1 MIVDSAWY
9 RDGVRR
15 PLEFT
20 PAALRGVRAEA
31 RAACGDGEQPEGFVW
46 VGLHEPDH
54 AEMADLAE
62 IFGLHPL
69 AVEDSLSRHQ
79 RPKVEPYDDM
89 LFMVVKT
96 LWYVDARDEVETG
109 QVSMFIGADFVVTI
123 RQGEGV
129 ELSGVR
135 HDLERKT
142 HLHGHGPSAVVYS
155 VCDRIVDGY
164 EEVASELETDVDEVE
179 ESVFSPGRT
188 QDSRR
193 IYVLKREI
201 AEFRRA
207 VQPLRTPMQR
217 FAATS
222 YPYLHEESGTFFRD
236 IADHVV
242 RVAEAVETLDQLLS
256 TAFEAHLALIT
267 VEQNEDMR
275 RISAWVAI
283 AAVGTLVAGIYGM
296 NFTDM
301 PELGWR
307 FGYAWALALMV
318 VPGVVLY
325 RIFKR
330 SGWL

>member
-9 RDGVRR
+9 ADGVRR
-15 PLEFT
+15 PLDFT
-20 PAALRGVRAEA
+20 PAALRAVRAEA
-31 RAACGDGEQPEGFVW
+31 RAACGEGEDPKGFVW

-54 AEMADLAE
+54 AEMADLEA

-79 RPKVEPYDDM
+79 RPKVETYDDM

-109 QVSMFIGADFVVTI
+109 QVSMFIGSDFVVTV

-179 ESVFSPGRT
+179 ASVFSPGRT
-188 QDSRR
+188 HDSRR

-207 VQPLRTPMQR
+207 VLPLRTPMQR

-296 NFTDM
+296 NFSDM

-307 FGYAWALALMV
+307 FGYAWALGLMV
-318 VPGVVLY
+318 VPGLVLY
-325 RIFKR
+325 RFFKK